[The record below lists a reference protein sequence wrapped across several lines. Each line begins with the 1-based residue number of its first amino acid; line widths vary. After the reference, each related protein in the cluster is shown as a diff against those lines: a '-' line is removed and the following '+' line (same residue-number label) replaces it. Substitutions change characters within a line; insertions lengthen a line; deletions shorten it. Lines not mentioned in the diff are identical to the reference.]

1 LGVGI
6 LKSARLL
13 NIGSDFGKAFCSPTE
28 SVFSH
33 VPRRGRSLIAAP
45 LYIKLR
51 RAFCPFFHDWIELP
65 AEFAEDVSG
74 PQLSY

>member
-1 LGVGI
+1 LLLGVGI

-13 NIGSDFGKAFCSPTE
+13 NIGSDFGKARCSPTE

-33 VPRRGRSLIAAP
+33 LTRRGRIATAAP

-51 RAFCPFFHDWIELP
+51 CALCPFFQGQIELP
-65 AEFAEDVSG
+65 AEFA
-74 PQLSY
+74 